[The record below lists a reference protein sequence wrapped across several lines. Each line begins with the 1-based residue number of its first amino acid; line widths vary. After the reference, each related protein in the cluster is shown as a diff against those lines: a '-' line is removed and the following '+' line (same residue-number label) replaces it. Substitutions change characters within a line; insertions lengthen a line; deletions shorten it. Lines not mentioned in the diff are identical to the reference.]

1 MFFEPSGLKRNGQDM
16 EDVLI
21 KKWEGIAARYQEL
34 TNQLMDPV
42 VLNQPGMIHKLN
54 KERTE
59 IEAPALQFVTY
70 CEVKKQL
77 DEVSA
82 MLQDPSTGTDMK
94 QLFAEESS
102 HLKLQLQDLEGQ
114 AKDSLTPKD
123 PRDEKNVFLEIRA
136 GTGGDEAALF
146 AGDLFRM
153 YLKYAERNRLRLEVV
168 DASETGI
175 GGYREVI
182 ALLEGRGAY
191 GRLRYESGVHRVQR
205 VPTTE
210 ASGRIHTSTVTV
222 AVMPEVDEVEVNID
236 PKDLRI
242 DTFCSSGAGG
252 QSVNTTYSAVRIT
265 HIPTGVVV
273 SCQDERSQLKNRT
286 KAMRTLRARI
296 VEAER
301 EKQDAEIAQNRKAQV
316 GTGDRSEKI
325 RTYNFPQNRVTDH
338 RIGLTVHKLDQV
350 LAGDLEEIVQALRAH
365 YEHLRHDGVSMSAH
379 GLGIAA
385 ASIHTIGALLDQAE
399 GDLKKAG
406 IEQPALEAS
415 WLLEFVLELSPLMQ
429 RVRLERQV
437 IASEMGARASAG
449 RAACQS

>member
-1 MFFEPSGLKRNGQDM
+1 METLLPFGAGSLVFWGAAGYGRNGRDM
-16 EDVLI
+16 EAGLI
-21 KKWEGIAARYQEL
+21 KKWEGIAARFQEL
-34 TNQLMDPV
+34 TNQLMDPSI
-42 VLNQPGMIHKLN
+42 LNQPGMIHKLN

-59 IEAPALQFVTY
+59 LEEAALQFSTY
-70 CEVKKQL
+70 SELKKQL
-77 DEVSA
+77 EEASA
-82 MLQDPSTGTDMK
+82 MLQDASTGPDMK
-94 QLFAEESS
+94 QRFAEESG
-102 HLKLQLQDLEGQ
+102 HLRQQVLDLESR
-114 AKDSLTPKD
+114 AKDFLTPKD
-123 PRDEKNVFLEIRA
+123 PRDEKNMFLEIRA

-182 ALLEGRGAY
+182 ALLEGKGAY

-222 AVMPEVDEVEVNID
+222 AVMPEVDEVEVHID

-301 EKQDAEIAQNRKAQV
+301 EKQEAEIAQNRKSQV
-316 GTGDRSEKI
+316 GTGDRSAKI

-350 LAGDLEEIVQALRAH
+350 LAGDLEEVVQALRAH
-365 YEHLRHDGVSMSAH
+365 YEHLATM
-379 GLGIAA
+379 
-385 ASIHTIGALLDQAE
+385 
-399 GDLKKAG
+399 
-406 IEQPALEAS
+406 EAK
-415 WLLEFVLELSPLMQ
+415 
-429 RVRLERQV
+429 
-437 IASEMGARASAG
+437 
-449 RAACQS
+449 